1 MSNLY
6 VTQTVNGDLQ
16 PVKVNGESS
25 ALEIAQDEVKVKIL
39 EIDGASKVPTPT
51 ANHHIANKKYVDD
64 NAGGGSFSSFT
75 LTGDSGSDQT
85 IEDGNTVDIEGGT
98 GIDTTVG
105 TTDKVSIALASGAAL
120 ANLSGGSGTTFLKK
134 DGTWATPTDT
144 NTTYTAGDFITLT
157 GTDFDVDV
165 KDEDNMAS
173 DSATHLC
180 TQQSIKKYSDAHA
193 PGSIIGY
200 TRLNG
205 DGTNLSTYEIQN
217 SMTVEDSTHQ
227 ISFNTPQ
234 SENVE
239 IELQCFI
246 NVASTDT
253 KIHVGLSDNSTYNS
267 IGALFE
273 YDSLAG
279 IWFGD
284 DEIDDITVT
293 IKWVVGASELASI
306 GSSNTFYVG
315 FSTAGVT
322 KTATITYG
330 SRASHGIT
338 SPPFILK
345 ATTLPST
352 IYDGT

>member
-25 ALEIAQDEVKVKIL
+25 ALEIAQDEIKVKTL
-39 EIDGASKVPTPT
+39 EIDGISKVPTPT

-64 NAGGGSFSSFT
+64 NAGGGGFSSFT

-173 DSATHLC
+173 NSATHLC
-180 TQQSIKKYSDAHA
+180 TQQSIKAYVDTTQYSTLVC
-193 PGSIIGY
+193 GMNY
-200 TRLNG
+200 
-205 DGTNLSTYEIQN
+205 NLSGGTFCVLSLSGATRPLTTFNYGIENTIMIAPF
-217 SMTVEDSTHQ
+217 SGSLEKIMFRCEEVAGDPVVIGFHRATTGTEYPST
-227 ISFNTPQ
+227 TP
-234 SENVE
+234 
-239 IELQCFI
+239 
-246 NVASTDT
+246 VASVSIDMSGVADDT
-253 KIHVGLSDNSTYNS
+253 STEF
-267 IGALFE
+267 AF
-273 YDSLAG
+273 
-279 IWFGD
+279 
-284 DEIDDITVT
+284 T
-293 IKWVVGASELASI
+293 
-306 GSSNTFYVG
+306 SSNTFSKGDAIG
-315 FSTAGVT
+315 FSIDPDNDINDAIF
-322 KTATITYG
+322 TIVLKYD
-330 SRASHGIT
+330 IT
-338 SPPFILK
+338 
-345 ATTLPST
+345 T
-352 IYDGT
+352 

>member
-25 ALEIAQDEVKVKIL
+25 ALEIAQDEIKVKTL
-39 EIDGASKVPTPT
+39 EIDGISKVPTPT

-64 NAGGGSFSSFT
+64 NAGGGGFSSFT

-105 TTDKVSIALASGAAL
+105 ATDKVSIALASGSAL
-120 ANLSGGSGTTFLKK
+120 TNLGGGSGTTFLKK

-180 TQQSIKKYSDAHA
+180 TQQSIKAYVDAHTHFGGIA
-193 PGSIIGY
+193 YSGTLIKVYPTAWRVNDDYGRLPNLIEDDTTDTLGMRVGSTNEEGY
-200 TRLNG
+200 AFVPIPTG
-205 DGTNLSTYEIQN
+205 YKA
-217 SMTVEDSTHQ
+217 THVQ
-227 ISFNTPQ
+227 VHAS
-234 SENVE
+234 
-239 IELQCFI
+239 
-246 NVASTDT
+246 ASTSNGAMCKTFNYTTGATTDLET
-253 KIHVGLSDNSTYNS
+253 FDLNTNENITDVTASTTNDLVIKYMGLSNSVIVY
-267 IGALFE
+267 GA
-273 YDSLAG
+273 
-279 IWFGD
+279 
-284 DEIDDITVT
+284 TVT
-293 IKWVVGASELASI
+293 I
-306 GSSNTFYVG
+306 
-315 FSTAGVT
+315 
-322 KTATITYG
+322 ATV
-330 SRASHGIT
+330 
-338 SPPFILK
+338 
-345 ATTLPST
+345 
-352 IYDGT
+352 